1 MVKILGATVL
11 ALLSWG
17 GSGEPLVGQEVAW
30 QEAKVFAVPTQA
42 DPTIDKIID
51 NYLDRLESLGYDRQ
65 RQGIWLQSE
74 WAYLGYNRAET
85 AFPAASLTKIATSV
99 AALATWPPDHRFTTR
114 FYADGPITGG
124 VLQGNLLVEG
134 DYDPLFV
141 WEEAIAVGNAL
152 NQAGIREVTGNLVV
166 VGNLA
171 MNFEAD
177 PAVAGALFKQAVDES
192 QWSAIVNQ
200 AFGDL
205 PPDTPRPQV
214 KIAGTIQTQAV
225 LPPNLEP
232 LLEHQSLP
240 LAALLKQMNI
250 YSNND
255 MAEMLAQ
262 AMGGAAIVA
271 QTTSRLGQIPAAE
284 IQLQNGSGLGVD
296 NRLSPKAVTKMYQV
310 LAGQLQPHGLGID
323 DIFPVMG
330 RDRQG
335 TLEWRS
341 MPQGLTVKT
350 GTLNTVSALAG
361 IIPTQ
366 ERGTVWFAVI
376 NNGSNFD
383 RLRAE
388 QDRLLQQI
396 AEHWQILPENLNPG
410 PMDKVLLG
418 DPARNLTPKP
428 SES

>member
-17 GSGEPLVGQEVAW
+17 NPGEPLVGQEVAW

-42 DPTIDKIID
+42 DPAIDRIVD

-74 WAYLGYNRAET
+74 WAYLGYNQANN

-114 FYADGPITGG
+114 FYADGPITAG
-124 VLQGNLLVEG
+124 VLQGNLLIAG
-134 DYDPLFV
+134 DHDPLFV

-152 NQAGIREVTGNLVV
+152 NRAGIREVTGDLVV
-166 VGNLA
+166 VGNFA

-192 QWSAIVNQ
+192 QWSAIVNK

-205 PPDTPRPQV
+205 PSNTPRPQV

-271 QTTSRLGQIPAAE
+271 QTTSRLGAIPAAE

-296 NRLSPKAVTKMYQV
+296 NRLSPRAVTKMYQV
-310 LAGQLQPHGLGID
+310 LAEQLQPHGLGID

-366 ERGTVWFAVI
+366 ERGTVWFAII
-376 NNGSNFD
+376 NNGPNFD
-383 RLRAE
+383 RLRVE

-418 DPARNLTPKP
+418 DPARNLTPQP

>member
-1 MVKILGATVL
+1 MVRIFGATVL

-17 GSGEPLVGQEVAW
+17 GTGEPLVGQEVAW

-42 DPTIDKIID
+42 DPAIDKIVD
-51 NYLDRLESLGYDRQ
+51 NYLDRLESLGYDRR

-74 WAYLGYNRAET
+74 WAYLGYNQGEH

-99 AALATWPPDHRFTTR
+99 AALDKWEPNHRFITR
-114 FYADGPITGG
+114 FYTDGPITAG
-124 VLQGNLLVEG
+124 VLQGNLFVAG
-134 DYDPLFV
+134 DHDPLFV

-152 NQAGIREVTGNLVV
+152 NQLGIREVTGDLVV
-166 VGNLA
+166 VGNFA
-171 MNFEAD
+171 MNFKTD
-177 PAVAGALFKQAVDES
+177 PAIAGALFKQAVDKD
-192 QWSAIVNQ
+192 QWSGIISK

-205 PPDTPRPQV
+205 PPDTPKPQV
-214 KIAGTIQTQAV
+214 KIAGEINTQAV
-225 LPPNLEP
+225 LPQNLQP

-240 LAALLKQMNI
+240 LAPLLKQMNI

-271 QTTSRLGQIPAAE
+271 QTTSRLGAIPAAE
-284 IQLQNGSGLGVD
+284 IQLKNGSGLGVD
-296 NRLSPKAVTKMYQV
+296 NRLSPRAVTKMYQI
-310 LAGQLQPHGLGID
+310 LAAQLEPHSLGID

-361 IIPTQ
+361 TIPTQ
-366 ERGTVWFAVI
+366 ERGTVWFAII
-376 NNGSNFD
+376 NNGPNFD
-383 RLRAE
+383 RLRVE

-396 AEHWQILPENLNPG
+396 AEHWQVLPENLNAG

-418 DPARNLTPKP
+418 DPARNLTPSP